1 MQVIIG
7 DTETETLECAE
18 DLSLAIEDV
27 FDNVDVEIAI
37 DTEVDPVDIDIE
49 VTDFIGKF
57 VLARIHPSC
66 DAPSSINQSISLFP
80 IIQSS
85 FTSMN
90 QLSMIIALQLS
101 RTYWI

>member
-49 VTDFIGKF
+49 GTDFSGKKLCWLTF
-57 VLARIHPSC
+57 TLKILC
-66 DAPSSINQSISLFP
+66 P
-80 IIQSS
+80 ILTNCSVFYMYIQSS

-90 QLSMIIALQLS
+90 QLSMIIALPLS
-101 RTYWI
+101 RTY